1 MIDYSQYKI
10 KLTETSHMQIQLIM
24 LSESIVTALIFHW
37 LDTSRSSTKAN
48 TAYSNANTAHD

>member
-10 KLTETSHMQIQLIM
+10 KLTETSHMQIQLKM

-37 LDTSRSSTKAN
+37 IDSSDESNKDG
-48 TAYSNANTAHD
+48 TA